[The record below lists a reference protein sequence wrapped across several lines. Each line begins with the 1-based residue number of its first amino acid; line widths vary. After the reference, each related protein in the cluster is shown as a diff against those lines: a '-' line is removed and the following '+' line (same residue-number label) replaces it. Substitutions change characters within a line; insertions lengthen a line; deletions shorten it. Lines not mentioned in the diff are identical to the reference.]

1 MKSVTYVLLVFS
13 SLVWAG
19 ILVSCFPGLWPR
31 RVHEWIDG
39 HRQVEPEQL
48 ERMDVVRVNEAPLP
62 VRGPLCET
70 LLAHYN
76 AAHFLKLVDVPEP
89 TGPSLRLL
97 CRHAVEIV
105 VVPAASEDDV
115 YIIRR
120 AHGRRRTYW
129 AREPDL
135 FRYLAHQQWRTAG
148 GLKRVERRGRRVGAR
163 SHLRVVR

>member
-1 MKSVTYVLLVFS
+1 
-13 SLVWAG
+13 
-19 ILVSCFPGLWPR
+19 
-31 RVHEWIDG
+31 
-39 HRQVEPEQL
+39 
-48 ERMDVVRVNEAPLP
+48 
-62 VRGPLCET
+62 
-70 LLAHYN
+70 
-76 AAHFLKLVDVPEP
+76 
-89 TGPSLRLL
+89 

-148 GLKRVERRGRRVGAR
+148 GLKRVERRGRRVGTR